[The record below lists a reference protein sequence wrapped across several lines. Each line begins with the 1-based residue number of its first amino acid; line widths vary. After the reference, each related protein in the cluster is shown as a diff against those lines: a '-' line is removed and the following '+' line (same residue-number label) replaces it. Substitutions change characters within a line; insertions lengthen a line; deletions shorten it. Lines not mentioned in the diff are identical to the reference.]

1 MKKILLAF
9 VFAAAVLCGCKSTKV
24 RISGRLLGLNG
35 RQVYLEQISGGK
47 GRIIDSVQLD
57 DAGAYRFQ
65 VEDVGST
72 PSLYNIVCNGERV
85 PLLLVGGDKV
95 TVNTVGSLVRNYT
108 VSGSEESELLREFNK
123 IFIEGMERLGS
134 ILEGF
139 SGPRAITEEDRE
151 ALMTEYSKEYR
162 RVKQAQISFIL
173 SHQNNIAAIYALY
186 QRFPGEKY
194 LYDSKND
201 IIYYR
206 VVADAIEKSYPDSP
220 FLPMLRSE
228 IARMDARRTL
238 MSRISEEDFPDISL
252 PDMYGTEQRLSDLK
266 GKTFLLMFWSAE
278 AGNANSINADLK
290 HIYDRFA
297 DKGFEIYQVGIDTSK
312 ALWVNTV
319 QEQHLPW
326 ISVCDLRGANSPVL
340 GVYNVSELP
349 ASYLIDTNGNIV
361 AKNIYGEQL
370 AATLT
375 ELVK

>member
-201 IIYYR
+201 IIYY
-206 VVADAIEKSYPDSP
+206 
-220 FLPMLRSE
+220 L
-228 IARMDARRTL
+228 
-238 MSRISEEDFPDISL
+238 SL
-252 PDMYGTEQRLSDLK
+252 
-266 GKTFLLMFWSAE
+266 
-278 AGNANSINADLK
+278 I
-290 HIYDRFA
+290 HI
-297 DKGFEIYQVGIDTSK
+297 
-312 ALWVNTV
+312 
-319 QEQHLPW
+319 
-326 ISVCDLRGANSPVL
+326 
-340 GVYNVSELP
+340 
-349 ASYLIDTNGNIV
+349 
-361 AKNIYGEQL
+361 
-370 AATLT
+370 
-375 ELVK
+375 

>member
-1 MKKILLAF
+1 MKKILLTL
-9 VFAAAVLCGCKSTKV
+9 VLAAALISGCKSTKV

-35 RQVYLEQISGGK
+35 RQVYLEQVSGGNGK
-47 GRIIDSVQLD
+47 TIDSVSLD
-57 DAGAYRFQ
+57 DAGAYRFD
-65 VEDVGST
+65 VENVGST

-95 TVNTVGSLVRNYT
+95 TVNTVGNFMRNYT
-108 VSGSEESELLREFNK
+108 VSGSEESELLREFNQ
-123 IFIEGMERLGS
+123 IFLGGMERLNN

-139 SGPRAITEEDRE
+139 SGPRAITEEDRK
-151 ALMTEYSKEYR
+151 ALMTEYMKEYR

-173 SHQNNIAAIYALY
+173 AHQNNIASIYALY
-186 QRFPGEKY
+186 QRFPGEEY

-238 MSRISEEDFPDISL
+238 MSRITEEDFPDISL
-252 PDMYGTEQRLSDLK
+252 PDMYGNEQRLSSLK

-290 HIYDRFA
+290 NIYERFA
-297 DKGFEIYQVGIDTSK
+297 DKGFEIYQVAIDTSK
-312 ALWVNTV
+312 ALWINTV

-326 ISVCDLRGANSPVL
+326 ISVCDLRGGNSPVL
-340 GVYNVSELP
+340 GTYNVSELP
-349 ASYLIDTNGNIV
+349 ASYLIDSNGNIV
-361 AKNIYGEQL
+361 AKNIYGDQL
-370 AATLT
+370 SAALS